1 MKKSLLPAL
10 LFASSAA
17 LAAESNTTVTA
28 DGLSQFD
35 GELIEIG
42 YSDPRTDA
50 GFEVLGIAVIK
61 DGDARMEIPLS
72 EPLLIELNLLAG
84 EAKDGFKVSGI
95 AEPGEEHKVLWDSS
109 EDALAFRGGDY
120 NSLIRA
126 ALDEPGEAAAL
137 SLRSIYMEY
146 DDPVARLLAL
156 RAAWQDG
163 EDEEQVEVMEELE
176 AQFGEST
183 TLTLLKVFTA
193 KRVEELALAIRDFT
207 ALNLDGEEIRL
218 FDVMSSNK
226 YTLVEFWASWCGPCI
241 AEIPHLKAA
250 YERFREQGFEILAF
264 NLDDEREAWR
274 QASEDDYNIEWL
286 NVSDEL
292 AFESPVA
299 EMYRVNAIPASFLV
313 RTDGVTVGRN
323 LRGKNLEY
331 RLEEL
336 LKEDAAKEAAAE
348 DETTDLGSE
357 AMDAVDGEEAAAEDK
372 PGDSP
377 ASQD

>member
-1 MKKSLLPAL
+1 MTKHQ
-10 LFASSAA
+10 LFGLCFAAAAA
-17 LAAESNTTVTA
+17 LAAERNITVTA
-28 DGLSQFD
+28 SGLGQFD

-50 GFEVLGIAVIK
+50 GFEVLGIAIIQ
-61 DGDARMEIPLS
+61 DGEAAVEIPLS

-95 AEPGEEHKVLWDSS
+95 VEPGGEHKVLWDSS
-109 EDALAFRGGDY
+109 DEALAFQGGDY
-120 NSLIRA
+120 DSLLRA

-163 EDEEQVEVMEELE
+163 EDEEQVKVMEELE
-176 AQFGEST
+176 DRFGESV

-193 KRVEELALAIRDFT
+193 RRVEELALAIRDFT
-207 ALNLDGEEIRL
+207 ALNLEGEEIRL

-250 YERFREQGFEILAF
+250 YERFRDQGFEILAF
-264 NLDDEREAWR
+264 NLDDDREAWR
-274 QASEDDYNIEWL
+274 QASEDDYSIEWL

-292 AFESPVA
+292 AFDSPVA

-336 LKEDAAKEAAAE
+336 LKQEAAKEVA
-348 DETTDLGSE
+348 
-357 AMDAVDGEEAAAEDK
+357 EEAATEAAEEDS
-372 PGDSP
+372 GESP
-377 ASQD
+377 ASQE

>member
-1 MKKSLLPAL
+1 MKKSLLLAL
-10 LFASSAA
+10 LFASGAA
-17 LAAESNTTVTA
+17 LSAESNTTVTA
-28 DGLSQFD
+28 NGLSQFD

-42 YSDPRTDA
+42 YSDPRADA
-50 GFEVLGIAVIK
+50 GFQVLGIAVIR
-61 DGDARMEIPLS
+61 DGKARMEITLS

-84 EAKDGFKVSGI
+84 EAKDVFKVSGI

-126 ALDEPGEAAAL
+126 ALDEPGAAAAL
-137 SLRSIYMEY
+137 SLRFIYMEY

-176 AQFGEST
+176 ARFGESI
-183 TLTLLKVFTA
+183 TLTLLKAFTA
-193 KRVEELALAIRDFT
+193 RRVEELARAIRDCT
-207 ALNLDGEEIRL
+207 ALNLEGEEIRL
-218 FDVMSSNK
+218 FDVISGNK

-336 LKEDAAKEAAAE
+336 LRQEAAGE
-348 DETTDLGSE
+348 DS
-357 AMDAVDGEEAAAEDK
+357 GE
-372 PGDSP
+372 SP
-377 ASQD
+377 AGRE

>member
-1 MKKSLLPAL
+1 MHKSLLLAL
-10 LFASSAA
+10 LFASSSA

-28 DGLSQFD
+28 NGLGQFD

-50 GFEVLGIAVIK
+50 GFEVLGIAVIQ
-61 DGDARMEIPLS
+61 DGEAAMEIPLS

-84 EAKDGFKVSGI
+84 EARDGFKVSGI
-95 AEPGEEHKVLWDSS
+95 VEPGGEHKLLWDSS
-109 EDALAFRGGDY
+109 DDSLAFKGRDY
-120 NSLIRA
+120 DSLIRS

-137 SLRSIYMEY
+137 SLRSIYTEY

-176 AQFGEST
+176 TQFGESL

-193 KRVEELALAIRDFT
+193 KRVEELAQAIRDFT
-207 ALNLDGEEIRL
+207 ALDLQGEEIRL
-218 FDVMSSNK
+218 FDVMSNNK

-264 NLDDEREAWR
+264 NLDDDREAWR

-292 AFESPVA
+292 AFDSPVA

-336 LKEDAAKEAAAE
+336 LKQEAA
-348 DETTDLGSE
+348 
-357 AMDAVDGEEAAAEDK
+357 EEATEEDS
-372 PGDSP
+372 GNLS
-377 ASQD
+377 ASVE

>member
-1 MKKSLLPAL
+1 MKRLLL
-10 LFASSAA
+10 LGLCLSASAT
-17 LAAESNTTVTA
+17 LAAESDITVTA
-28 DGLSQFD
+28 SGLDQFE

-42 YSDPRTDA
+42 YSDPRKDA

-61 DGDARMEIPLS
+61 DGDATMKIPLS

-84 EAKDGFKVSGI
+84 KSADEFRVRGI
-95 AEPGEEHKVLWDSS
+95 VEPGSEHQVLWDSS
-109 EDALAFRGGDY
+109 TDALAFNGGRYDE
-120 NSLIRA
+120 LIRG
-126 ALDEPGEAAAL
+126 ALAEPGEAATE
-137 SLRSIYMEY
+137 SLRSIYLKYE
-146 DDPVARLLAL
+146 DPVARLLAL

-163 EDEEQVEVMEELE
+163 EDEEQVKVMEELE
-176 AQFGEST
+176 SLLGENT

-193 KRVEELALAIRDFT
+193 KRVEDLAEAIRDFT
-207 ALNLDGEEIRL
+207 ALDLAGEEIRL
-218 FDVMSSNK
+218 FDVMSRNK

-250 YERFREQGFEILAF
+250 YKRFNEQGFEILAF
-264 NLDDEREAWR
+264 NLDDDREAWR
-274 QASEDDYNIEWL
+274 KASEDDYNIEWL

-323 LRGKNLEY
+323 LRGPNLEY

-336 LKEDAAKEAAAE
+336 LKEAAAE
-348 DETTDLGSE
+348 AS
-357 AMDAVDGEEAAAEDK
+357 AEE
-372 PGDSP
+372 
-377 ASQD
+377 

>member
-61 DGDARMEIPLS
+61 DGEARMEIPLS

-126 ALDEPGEAAAL
+126 ALERAGRGGGAVAAL
-137 SLRSIYMEY
+137 HLHGVRRSGRPPAGSAGRLAGRRGRGAGGG
-146 DDPVARLLAL
+146 DGRTGGPVR
-156 RAAWQDG
+156 REHHPDAAQG
-163 EDEEQVEVMEELE
+163 VHRQ
-176 AQFGEST
+176 A
-183 TLTLLKVFTA
+183 
-193 KRVEELALAIRDFT
+193 VEELALAIRDFT

-274 QASEDDYNIEWL
+274 QASEDGLQHRVAQRVRRTRVREPGGG
-286 NVSDEL
+286 NVPRQRHPGQL
-292 AFESPVA
+292 PG
-299 EMYRVNAIPASFLV
+299 PAQ
-313 RTDGVTVGRN
+313 T
-323 LRGKNLEY
+323 
-331 RLEEL
+331 
-336 LKEDAAKEAAAE
+336 A
-348 DETTDLGSE
+348 
-357 AMDAVDGEEAAAEDK
+357 
-372 PGDSP
+372 
-377 ASQD
+377 

>member
-1 MKKSLLPAL
+1 MKKSLLNYVL
-10 LFASSAA
+10 LFAAGFAIGFALGNSA

-61 DGDARMEIPLS
+61 DGEARMEIPLS
-72 EPLLIELNLLAG
+72 EPLLIELNLLAS

-109 EDALAFRGGDY
+109 EDALAFKGGDY

-274 QASEDDYNIEWL
+274 QASEDEYNIEWL

-336 LKEDAAKEAAAE
+336 LKEDAAKEAAGE
-348 DETTDLGSE
+348 DGGSDLAGEATDT
-357 AMDAVDGEEAAAEDK
+357 VN
-372 PGDSP
+372 
-377 ASQD
+377 QQ

>member
-1 MKKSLLPAL
+1 MKKSLLYPLLLATGFAL
-10 LFASSAA
+10 NSAMS
-17 LAAESNTTVTA
+17 AESNTTVTA
-28 DGLSQFD
+28 DGLSRFN

-61 DGDARMEIPLS
+61 DGEARMEIPLS

-84 EAKDGFKVSGI
+84 EAKDGFRVSGI

-109 EDALAFRGGDY
+109 EDALAFKGGDY
-120 NSLIRA
+120 DSLIRA

-146 DDPVARLLAL
+146 EDPVARLLAL

-336 LKEDAAKEAAAE
+336 LKEAAAE
-348 DETTDLGSE
+348 DP
-357 AMDAVDGEEAAAEDK
+357 GE
-372 PGDSP
+372 SP
-377 ASQD
+377 ASRE